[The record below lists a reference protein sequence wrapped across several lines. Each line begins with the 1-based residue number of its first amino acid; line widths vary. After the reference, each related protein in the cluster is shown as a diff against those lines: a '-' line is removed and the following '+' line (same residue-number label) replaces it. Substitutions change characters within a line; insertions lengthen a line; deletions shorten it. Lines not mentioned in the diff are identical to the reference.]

1 MKLNIFVEESF
12 TTTITRGQIEINTED
27 YPELEGLDE
36 GQINDY
42 INKQA
47 WDMKPSEKDVYSSL
61 GEELCEQDTEYD
73 NISGEDITFNVSE
86 I

>member
-1 MKLNIFVEESF
+1 MKLKIFVEESF

-61 GEELCEQDTEYD
+61 GEELSDQSIYD
-73 NISGEDITFNVSE
+73 EHIGGEETTFYVES